1 MKTIK
6 ISMAMAIVCLL
17 FSCGGGLNG
26 VYKSGNSEYDTEL
39 RFISASKVQVGSS
52 GDMQE
57 YEYEKKGKEVKIN
70 IRGTVEVI
78 TIDDEGCLHG
88 SGLKFCKAD

>member
-6 ISMAMAIVCLL
+6 MNFLIALVCFLT
-17 FSCGGGLNG
+17 SCSSGLSG
-26 VYKSGNSEYDTEL
+26 KYKSGTSEYDTEL

-52 GDMQE
+52 IEMKE
-57 YEYEKKGKEVKIN
+57 YDYEKKGKEVKIN
-70 IRGTVEVI
+70 INGTVEII

-88 SGLKFCKAD
+88 AGLKFCKAD